1 MYMPALNQIS
11 GRTWYMERLFHCELS
26 LQCSNERRVQ
36 TSISTNSIFEPH
48 ENLAAVDL
56 EVVRIDHLVYKQGF
70 LYLQSLYCGEG
81 ACVIEVG

>member
-1 MYMPALNQIS
+1 
-11 GRTWYMERLFHCELS
+11 MERSFHWNLS

-70 LYLQSLYCGEG
+70 LQLQGLFCGQG
-81 ACVIEVG
+81 ACVIEGG